1 MELYTLDPL
10 LRREYVVEE
19 YESLIWTE
27 RFQQYGD
34 FQLDIYS
41 SYKARSLLKPDTYLA
56 VNKSNYVM
64 RIETVEDSVNANGEK
79 ILVVKGRSLE
89 ALLYDRVAYLANA
102 ATQTTT
108 TTTDPG
114 TGETTTTTTD
124 VKWTITG
131 TPAAVCR
138 KIFHDICVAGALDPA
153 DVIPFINE
161 GTFMPDDTIVEP
173 TDLITVDIQPTTVYD
188 AIEQIAKV
196 WNLGFR
202 LLRQQDMSRL
212 WFDIY
217 VGSDRT
223 TAQTVLPAVVFAPE
237 MDNLQNTKELS
248 SIEGAKNVA
257 YVYSPA
263 GFQMV
268 FAEGVD
274 PEVDGFERHVLTVDA
289 NDITA
294 DSVTD
299 VAAALQQRG
308 YEALAENRTYQA
320 FDGEISQSSQYI
332 YGRDYNLGDVVETR
346 NVDGVTNNMRV
357 TEQIFVEDKEGERSY
372 PTLTLNTFINTGSWL
387 SWANNKAWIDFDT
400 DLDSVWGNQP

>member
-10 LRREYVVEE
+10 LRREYVIDKF
-19 YESLIWTE
+19 ESLIWTE

-56 VNKSNYVM
+56 LNKSNYVM
-64 RIETVEDSVNANGEK
+64 RVESVEDDVSESGER

-102 ATQTTT
+102 ATQTTDGSGNT
-108 TTTDPG
+108 V
-114 TGETTTTTTD
+114 D
-124 VKWTITG
+124 VKWSITD

-138 KIFHDICVAGALDPA
+138 KIFHDICVTGTLDPN

-161 GTFMPDDTIVEP
+161 GTFMPDDNIAEP
-173 TDLITVDIQPTTVYD
+173 IDPITVDIQPTTVYD
-188 AIEQIAKV
+188 AIEQVAKV

-202 LLRQQDMSRL
+202 LLRQQDMSKL

-268 FAEGVD
+268 FAAGVD
-274 PEVDGFERHVLTVDA
+274 PEIEGFERHVLPVDA

-299 VAAALQQRG
+299 VPAALQQRG

-387 SWANNKAWIDFDT
+387 SWTSNKAWFDFDT

>member
-10 LRREYVVEE
+10 LRREQMIEE

-27 RFQQYGD
+27 RFQKYGD
-34 FQLDIYS
+34 FQLDVPS
-41 SYKARSLLKPDTYLA
+41 SYKARSLLKTDTYLA
-56 VNKSNYVM
+56 TDKSNYVM
-64 RIETVEDSVNANGEK
+64 RVESVEDDVNDDGEK

-89 ALLYDRVAYLANA
+89 VLLYDRVAYVANA
-102 ATQTTT
+102 ATQAP
-108 TTTDPG
+108 DGSGG
-114 TGETTTTTTD
+114 TVD
-124 VKWTITG
+124 VKWTITN

-138 KIFHDICVAGALDPA
+138 KIFHDICVAGTLDLN

-161 GTFMPDDTIVEP
+161 GSFLPNDTIVEP
-173 TDLITVDIQPTTVYD
+173 IDPITVEIQPTTVYD
-188 AIEQIAKV
+188 AILSVAQV

-202 LLRQQDMSRL
+202 LLRQQDMSKL

-223 TAQTVLPAVVFAPE
+223 TAQTVLPAVVFSPD
-237 MDNLQNTKELS
+237 MDNLQNTKELM

-274 PEVDGFERHVLTVDA
+274 PEVDGFERHVLPVDA
-289 NDITA
+289 TDITTGSVA
-294 DSVTD
+294 DVP
-299 VAAALQQRG
+299 AALQQRG
-308 YEALAENRTYQA
+308 YEELAKNRTYQA
-320 FDGEISQSSQYI
+320 FDGEINQSSQYV
-332 YGRDYNLGDVVETR
+332 YGTHYNLGDVVEVR
-346 NVDGVTNNMRV
+346 NVDGITNYMRV
-357 TEQIFVEDKEGERSY
+357 TEQIFVNDKEGERSY

-387 SWANNKAWIDFDT
+387 SWDNNKAWIDFDADT
-400 DLDSVWGNQP
+400 SSVWGNQP

>member
-10 LRREYVVEE
+10 LRREYVIDKFK
-19 YESLIWTE
+19 SLIWTE
-27 RFQQYGD
+27 RFQESGD
-34 FQLDIYS
+34 FQLDIVS
-41 SYKARSLLKPDTYLA
+41 SYKARSLLKADTYLA
-56 VNKSNYVM
+56 MNKSNYVM
-64 RIETVEDSVNANGEK
+64 RIETVEDDVNEDGEK
-79 ILVVKGRSLE
+79 LLIVKGRSLE
-89 ALLYDRVAYLANA
+89 VLLYDRVAYLANA

-108 TTTDPG
+108 TDSG
-114 TGETTTTTTD
+114 TGETTTTD
-124 VKWTITG
+124 VKWTITN

-138 KIFHDICVAGALDPA
+138 KIFHDICVTGTLDPN

-161 GTFMPDDTIVEP
+161 GTFMPDDTIIEP
-173 TDLITVDIQPTTVYD
+173 IDPITVDISPTTVYD
-188 AIEQIAKV
+188 AISQIAQV
-196 WNLGFR
+196 WQLGFR
-202 LLRQQDMSRL
+202 LLRQQDMSKL

-237 MDNLQNTKELS
+237 MDNLQNTKELM

-268 FAEGVD
+268 FAVGVD
-274 PEVDGFERHVLTVDA
+274 PEIEGFERHVLVVDA
-289 NDITA
+289 SDITA
-294 DSVTD
+294 DSTTD

-308 YEALAENRTYQA
+308 YEKLAENRTYQA
-320 FDGEISQSSQYI
+320 FDGEISQSSQYV

-346 NVDGVTNNMRV
+346 NVDGITNNMRV
-357 TEQIFVEDKEGERSY
+357 TEQIFVEDVDGERSY

-387 SWANNKAWIDFDT
+387 SWTSNKVWADFNA

>member
-34 FQLDIYS
+34 FQIDIAS

-56 VNKSNYVM
+56 LNKSNYVM
-64 RIETVEDSVNANGEK
+64 RIESVEDDVSDDGQK
-79 ILVVKGRSLE
+79 MLVVKGRSLE
-89 ALLYDRVAYLANA
+89 ALLYDRVAYLINA
-102 ATQTTT
+102 ATQTS
-108 TTTDPG
+108 TTDPV
-114 TGETTTTTTD
+114 TGDVTTTD
-124 VKWTITG
+124 VKWTITDK
-131 TPAAVCR
+131 PADVCR
-138 KIFHDICVAGALDPA
+138 KIFHDICVTGTLDLN

-161 GTFMPDDTIVEP
+161 GTFMPADTIVEP
-173 TDLITVDIQPTTVYD
+173 TDPITVEIQPTTVYE

-202 LLRQQDMSRL
+202 MLRQYDMSKL

-237 MDNLQNTKELS
+237 MDNLLNTKELKS
-248 SIEGAKNVA
+248 VEGAKNVA

-268 FAEGVD
+268 VADGVD
-274 PEVDGFERHVLTVDA
+274 PDVDGFERRILTVDA
-289 NDITA
+289 SDITT

-299 VAAALQQRG
+299 VVAALQQRG
-308 YEALAENRTYQA
+308 YEELAKNRTYQA
-320 FDGEISQSSQYI
+320 FDGEISQDSQYV

-346 NVDGVTNNMRV
+346 NVDGITNNMRV
-357 TEQIFVEDKEGERSY
+357 TEQIFVDDKEGERSY

-387 SWANNKAWIDFDT
+387 SWTSNKAWIDFDA

>member
-10 LRREYVVEE
+10 LRREYVIDKF
-19 YESLIWTE
+19 ESLIWTE
-27 RFQQYGD
+27 RFQQFGD
-34 FQLDIYS
+34 FQLDIVS
-41 SYKARSLLKPDTYLA
+41 TYKARSQLTTDTYLA
-56 VNKSNYVM
+56 LSKSNYVM
-64 RIETVEDSVNANGEK
+64 RIESVEDDVNEDGQK

-89 ALLYDRVAYLANA
+89 VLLYDRVAYVANA
-102 ATQTTT
+102 ATQV
-108 TTTDPG
+108 TD
-114 TGETTTTTTD
+114 GEGNTTD
-124 VKWTITG
+124 VKWTITD
-131 TPAAVCR
+131 TPKAVCQ
-138 KIFHDICVAGALDPA
+138 KIFHDICVTGTLSLD
-153 DVIPFINE
+153 DKIPFINE
-161 GTFMPDDTIVEP
+161 GTFMPADTIVP
-173 TDLITVDIQPTTVYD
+173 PIDPITVDISPTTVYD
-188 AIEQIAKV
+188 AIVQIAQV

-202 LLRQQDMSRL
+202 LLRQQDMSKL

-248 SIEGAKNVA
+248 SIESAKNVA

-268 FAEGVD
+268 FAAGVD
-274 PEVDGFERHVLTVDA
+274 PEVDGFDRHVLTVDA
-289 NDITA
+289 SDITA
-294 DSVTD
+294 DSTPD

-308 YEALAENRTYQA
+308 YEELAKNRTYQA

-332 YGRDYNLGDVVETR
+332 YGTHYNLGDVVETR

-357 TEQIFVEDKEGERSY
+357 TEQIFVQDQEGERSY

-387 SWANNKAWIDFDT
+387 SWTSNKAWFDFDA